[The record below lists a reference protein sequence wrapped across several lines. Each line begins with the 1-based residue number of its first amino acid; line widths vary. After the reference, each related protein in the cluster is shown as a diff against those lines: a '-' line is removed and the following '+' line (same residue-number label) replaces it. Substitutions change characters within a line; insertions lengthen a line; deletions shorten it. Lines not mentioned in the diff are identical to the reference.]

1 MFSKFETEAIML
13 AIWEIKQDFFFFKN
27 EQCHIAVQV
36 SKQIKTLRDQ
46 DSHTSSLDSVSAKSG
61 VAKGSL
67 KNVGLASLDS
77 FT

>member
-13 AIWEIKQDFFFFKN
+13 AIWEIKQDFFFKN
-27 EQCHIAVQV
+27 EQCHIAIQV

-46 DSHTSSLDSVSAKSG
+46 DSHASSLDSVSAKSG

-67 KNVGLASLDS
+67 KNVGLARLDS